1 MKHNTLY
8 CWCYLVDM
16 PSWEVDDMFKL
27 NHPVTG
33 YLVECEVPATME
45 LHTLFRDESSPTLEK
60 MSGQY

>member
-1 MKHNTLY
+1 
-8 CWCYLVDM
+8 M